1 MHKQSSALPFYA
13 ALSLL
18 CASVMALQI
27 LQSRLFSVVTWYHLS
42 FLVISIAM
50 FGLTLG
56 ALKIYRLNE
65 AESRRD
71 LNMLSS
77 NASFLFS
84 VTTLVAL
91 AIHLTVPIVHT
102 NIISILVTLPF
113 VAGATAMNYYYA
125 GQIVTL
131 CLTRSDRPI
140 GLVYGADLLGASL
153 GCLGALFLMQQIDSP
168 TAIVF
173 IAALIMFCGILFDAQ
188 RPEST
193 KTMKLKASVMAFLLM
208 IGTLNLIVE
217 KPFIYTL
224 WTKGRILPQTSINHE
239 EWNAISR
246 VTVLPV
252 RPSSPA
258 YLWGPSSQMPETKV
272 DYQYLAIDGDAS
284 TPITRFDGKSWD
296 QLKYLEYDVT
306 NLAYFLPNLES
317 GAIIGV
323 GGGRDL
329 LSARY
334 FGVKKTVALDV
345 NATQVNLLT
354 KNPDYISY
362 TNLATLPDSRIINSE
377 ARSWLSRSTEK
388 FDIIQMSMID
398 TWASTGAG
406 AFALSEN
413 SLYTTG
419 ALRIFLNNLN
429 PNGVLT
435 VSRWYT
441 AESYSDI
448 GRLISMSVSTLLD
461 MGVKEPWKNIYIAQS
476 ARIST
481 FILGRDALTPEQLES
496 LNAKVRDLDYT
507 IIASPEKTPENPLVA
522 KIYKAETREQLEQ
535 SLRGLP
541 FDLTPSTDMRPFFF
555 NQTYVTKPLE
565 VIKQALSMSMQAANA
580 RGHAVATLN
589 LYLIIL
595 LSLGMAALLLL
606 PPLKQGLPDVK
617 KGFIAAGSA
626 YFILIGV
633 GFMLVE
639 ITLMQIMSMFLGHP
653 VYGLGIVLFSLILS
667 TGIGSMISEFV
678 PVNTVKRAIL
688 WLGLLVLYT
697 VLLASNIETL
707 LNQFIQAD
715 LIVRA
720 LLCVSVILPEGILL
734 GFGFPTGIRL
744 VQTVSSKMSTWFWA
758 VNGAAG
764 VVASAL
770 AILISIGW
778 GLDKTML
785 LAGLLYAGLAVP
797 TLLLLRNM
805 TKST

>member
-1 MHKQSSALPFYA
+1 MQKSSSALPFYA

-18 CASVMALQI
+18 CAAVMALQI

-71 LNMLSS
+71 LNMLAS

-84 VTTLVAL
+84 ITTLVAL
-91 AIHLTVPIVHT
+91 SIHLTVPIIHT
-102 NIISILVTLPF
+102 NILSILVTLPF

-173 IAALIMFCGILFDAQ
+173 IAALIMFCGILFDTQ
-188 RPEST
+188 RPAAA
-193 KTMKLKASVMAFLLM
+193 KTLKLKVLVTALILFMGS
-208 IGTLNLIVE
+208 LNLIVE
-217 KPFIYTL
+217 KPFFYTL
-224 WTKGRILPQTSINHE
+224 WTKGHVLTQSMINHE

-246 VTVLPV
+246 VTI
-252 RPSSPA
+252 SPQRAKKA
-258 YLWGPSSQMPETKV
+258 YLWGPSSKRPETTV
-272 DYQYLAIDGDAS
+272 EYQYLAIDGDAS

-334 FGVKKTVALDV
+334 FGVNKTVALDV
-345 NATQVNLLT
+345 NSTQVNLLT

-419 ALRIFLNNLN
+419 AFRIFLGNLN

-507 IIASPEKTPENPLVA
+507 IIASPEKIPENPLVA
-522 KIYKAETREQLEQ
+522 KIYKAESIEQLES

-541 FDLTPSTDMRPFFF
+541 FDLRPSTDMRPFFF

-565 VIKQALSMSMQAANA
+565 VIKQALSMSIQAANA

-617 KGFIAAGSA
+617 KGFIVAGSA

-667 TGIGSMISEFV
+667 TGIGSMISEFI
-678 PVNTVKRAIL
+678 PVNTVKRAAL
-688 WLGLLVLYT
+688 WLALLVLYT
-697 VLLASNIETL
+697 ILLASNIEML

-715 LIVRA
+715 LIVRI
-720 LLCVSVILPEGILL
+720 LVCVGVILPEGILL

-744 VQTVSSKMSTWFWA
+744 VQNISSKMSTWFWA

-785 LAGLLYAGLAVP
+785 LAGVLYAGLAVP

-805 TKST
+805 TKSA